1 MKKIHLAA
9 FLIAAMAAAPAAAGN
24 ISEPVMEPAVIEAET
39 ASSSKNQAEII
50 ALSLTALVFITAL
63 ISAN

>member
-24 ISEPVMEPAVIEAET
+24 ISEPGMEPAVIEAET
-39 ASSSKNQAEII
+39 ASSSKNQAEIV